1 MVDAR
6 RLCAAVALAL
16 CALSVSSTSALA
28 QSYPARPIRLIV
40 PFPPSGSSDIYAR
53 IVAREIGA
61 ALGQTV
67 VVDNRPGGTGLI
79 GTEAV
84 KHATPDGHTLL
95 FTSNTAHLLGPLL
108 KTPRPFDPVSDFTPI
123 TVAVRFPLYLVAN
136 AKIPAKT
143 IQEFVAWAKTQQ
155 GRLNYSS
162 SGEGGNS
169 HVAGLLFGAA
179 TGITATHLPYKGA
192 GPALQAVVSGEVQY
206 LFNNVGTTQPFITS
220 GRMRGYALTGTT
232 RSAAIPDIPT
242 LAEAGIK
249 GLEGVYT
256 WLGMLAPAR
265 LPGAIR
271 DRLTSVTLAALKT
284 PDIAQKAAA
293 DGYEI
298 VGSSPTQF
306 GKDMRDE
313 IATLE
318 RVIKANNLR
327 ASP

>member
-1 MVDAR
+1 VK
-6 RLCAAVALAL
+6 LISIIWITFITLVVCA
-16 CALSVSSTSALA
+16 SSAFA
-28 QSYPARPIRLIV
+28 QSYPVRPIRLIV
-40 PFPPSGSSDIYAR
+40 PFPPSGSSDVYAR
-53 IVAREIGA
+53 LLAKEIGA

-67 VVDNRPGGTGLI
+67 VVDNRPGGTGVI

-108 KTPRPFDPVSDFTPI
+108 KTPRPFDPVADFAPI
-123 TVAVRFPLYLVAN
+123 TVAVRFPQYLVAN

-155 GRLNYSS
+155 GKLNYSS

-169 HVAGLLFGAA
+169 HIAGLLFGAA

-206 LFNNVGTTQPFITS
+206 LFNNVGTAQPLITS
-220 GRMRGYALTGTT
+220 GRMKGYALTGTA
-232 RSAAIPDIPT
+232 RSPAVPDIPT
-242 LAEAGIK
+242 LSEVGIK

-256 WLGMLAPAR
+256 WLGLLGPAR
-265 LPGAIR
+265 LPSAVR
-271 DRLTSVTLAALKT
+271 DRLASVTVGVLKS
-284 PDIAQKAAA
+284 PDIAQKAAG

-298 VGSSPTQF
+298 VASSPAQF
-306 GKDMRDE
+306 TKDMREE
-313 IATLE
+313 ITTLE

-327 ASP
+327 TQ